1 MARIF
6 KLWGVCA
13 LFILPAVFLTSYTHA
28 QDAGSTGQVEEKSL
42 NDNQLEKLLELAK
55 ERDVRVVVISPDRS
69 SAETAASDKT
79 LIESAYT
86 RWSNFRS
93 EFRQLLSESDS
104 FFDDFSSAFDF
115 DRPDEQATSFT
126 AVFLSTLLILFL
138 GRIGEH
144 FYQLKLTEKCKKI
157 WPGTPTN
164 NPEKMAF
171 LLMEYF
177 GRVIGIVVT
186 SLLAFIVANILFGD
200 HKLITQFLIIVVTA
214 VAVCRMMIGFWRVW
228 LAPEMPDH
236 RIPGISDAQ
245 STNLNYWLI
254 GSAALTCSIL
264 GLAHWLRLLELEQN
278 SFKLFALGV
287 SLVFFGFH
295 ILLLVLNRQ
304 TISQAFGLT
313 GNVGS
318 SRSTWSE
325 LVIANWLPLSLVY
338 IVVTALAVTI
348 RLVLEVPGAGNLG
361 AGMVLVVIASL
372 MLYAL
377 GTVIIEKCFQP
388 IAQDNKLETSGLKI
402 SIDNPDKL
410 EPSDLSEQDQTNKY
424 SILRTPEF
432 SSLARRI
439 SAVLIIF
446 FAIGSIFTLWGVGI
460 FDAKSKIV
468 TFWDV
473 ILLGFVGYFV
483 YEATRIL
490 AKTKI
495 EQKLHSTDNSAGN
508 SNISRL
514 ATLLPLFRN
523 FILVAIVA
531 IFLLMILARLGINIA
546 PLLGG
551 AGVVGIALGFGAQ
564 TLVRDIFSG
573 AFFLADDSFRRG
585 EIIDVNQVRGTVEK
599 ISIRSMQV
607 RSIDGALHTLPFG
620 DIQMVS
626 NFSRDW
632 AMMKLKLRLT
642 FDTDEAKVRKLL
654 KELGKDLKSDPEI
667 GDLFL
672 QPMKSQGITKMDDSA
687 MIIGVKFKTRPG
699 DQWLARRYVFAK
711 IRELFQS
718 EGIRF
723 ANREVTVRLS
733 EAEGDD
739 LDQDTK
745 QKIAGAVLPTL
756 ETGAAE

>member
-1 MARIF
+1 
-6 KLWGVCA
+6 
-13 LFILPAVFLTSYTHA
+13 
-28 QDAGSTGQVEEKSL
+28 
-42 NDNQLEKLLELAK
+42 LA
-55 ERDVRVVVISPDRS
+55 
-69 SAETAASDKT
+69 
-79 LIESAYT
+79 
-86 RWSNFRS
+86 
-93 EFRQLLSESDS
+93 
-104 FFDDFSSAFDF
+104 
-115 DRPDEQATSFT
+115 
-126 AVFLSTLLILFL
+126 
-138 GRIGEH
+138 
-144 FYQLKLTEKCKKI
+144 
-157 WPGTPTN
+157 
-164 NPEKMAF
+164 
-171 LLMEYF
+171 
-177 GRVIGIVVT
+177 
-186 SLLAFIVANILFGD
+186 
-200 HKLITQFLIIVVTA
+200 A
-214 VAVCRMMIGFWRVW
+214 VAVARMLIGFWRVW
-228 LAPEMPDH
+228 LAPDMPDH
-236 RIPGISDAQ
+236 RIPNISDAQ
-245 STNLNYWLI
+245 SSDLNYWLI
-254 GSAALTCSIL
+254 GSAVLTCSIL
-264 GLAHWLRLLELEQN
+264 GLGHWLRVLELDKN
-278 SFKLFALGV
+278 TFKIFALGV

-304 TISQAFGLT
+304 TISQAFGLRKRDDMS
-313 GNVGS
+313 N
-318 SRSTWSE
+318 STWSE
-325 LVIANWLPLSLVY
+325 LILSNWLSLSLIY
-338 IVVTALAVTI
+338 IVITVLAVVV
-348 RLVLEVPGAGNLG
+348 RLILEIPGAGNLG
-361 AGMVLVVIASL
+361 AGMILVVISSL

-377 GTVIIEKCFQP
+377 GTVIIERCFQP
-388 IAQDNKLETSGLKI
+388 IDREDQLETSGLKI
-402 SIDNPDKL
+402 AIDKTSEMLPEATSEPDQ
-410 EPSDLSEQDQTNKY
+410 EIKY
-424 SILRTPEF
+424 SLLRTAEF

-446 FAIGSIFTLWGVGI
+446 FAIGSIITLWGIGI
-460 FDAKSKIV
+460 FDATSKIV
-468 TFWDV
+468 IFWDV

-495 EQKLHSTDNSAGN
+495 EQKLHNTDTSAGN

-531 IFLLMILARLGINIA
+531 IFLLMILARLGVNIA

-654 KELGKDLKSDPEI
+654 KELGKDLKKDPEI

-739 LDQDTK
+739 LNKDTK